1 MVKKQQM
8 RWSAEGAHH
17 LLQTRTTALNGDLRE
32 RFERWYPALSG
43 ETNDSNTNAS
53 VKMAA

>member
-1 MVKKQQM
+1 M